1 VRSPS
6 VRVVGFAAARETGR
20 LVLRANVALLIL
32 LTEYYQ
38 LANCSSHLEDKISLS
53 ERKPTKPDWRKAMN
67 PTPFAILG
75 LSLFMGPALAQT
87 SPATAVPPATE
98 SAAKAAFGVLPGRWV
113 RVQGGYV
120 ITINSVDADGRLD
133 ASYANPRPLPF
144 HTAVA
149 TSDGNSLKLFFELR
163 AAGYNGST
171 HTLSYDAAND
181 RLTGVYDQV
190 VVKQKF
196 DVVFVRDK

>member
-1 VRSPS
+1 
-6 VRVVGFAAARETGR
+6 
-20 LVLRANVALLIL
+20 LIG
-32 LTEYYQ
+32 
-38 LANCSSHLEDKISLS
+38 K
-53 ERKPTKPDWRKAMN
+53 KAMN
-67 PTPFAILG
+67 PMPFAIVG
-75 LSLFMGPALAQT
+75 LSLFINPALAQT
-87 SPATAVPPATE
+87 QLPPPTSVPPATE
-98 SAAKAAFGVLPGRWV
+98 SAAKAAFGVRPSRWV

-144 HTAVA
+144 HAAVA

-171 HTLSYDAAND
+171 YTLSYDAAND

-196 DVVFVRDK
+196 EVVFVRSKS